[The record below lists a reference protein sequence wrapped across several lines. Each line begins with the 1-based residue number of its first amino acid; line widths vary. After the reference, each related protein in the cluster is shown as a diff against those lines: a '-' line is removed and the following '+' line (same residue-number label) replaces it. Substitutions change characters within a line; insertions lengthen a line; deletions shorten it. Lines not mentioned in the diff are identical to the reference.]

1 MLKLIQKL
9 FISSMLKL
17 IQKPLI
23 RCATVLKFLHLMCI
37 HFMLKGN
44 YVNVDCSKFPAVVP
58 TISDVSNA
66 VLVFQ
71 ATKGQ
76 FV

>member
-1 MLKLIQKL
+1 M
-9 FISSMLKL
+9 
-17 IQKPLI
+17 
-23 RCATVLKFLHLMCI
+23 
-37 HFMLKGN
+37 
-44 YVNVDCSKFPAVVP
+44 NVDCSKFPAVVP
-58 TISDVSNA
+58 TICDVSNA

>member
-1 MLKLIQKL
+1 
-9 FISSMLKL
+9 MLKL
-17 IQKPLI
+17 IQKPLTLRNRFKI
-23 RCATVLKFLHLMCI
+23 SSFNVHTFYV
-37 HFMLKGN
+37 KGN

-58 TISDVSNA
+58 TICNVSNA